1 MSGPEESP
9 VEAAGEPPVEEGPA
23 AGGEAFEPPPPPP
36 GANTPADANALR
48 GRYFKQ
54 LLAGPWT
61 VGTVGVLAIA
71 AFVAATIV
79 AKNGGLGAGAAA
91 AVLVVGVLVVFAIA
105 DSRSADS
112 FFAAY
117 AEARGM
123 TLLAEHSRLPTTTPL
138 LKKGDDRYADRL
150 MEGPLAE
157 GTEGKLATYTYEE
170 TSYGKDGKETN
181 YYRYTL
187 GYVEVPE
194 SVPVVPELF
203 VQRKSG
209 LRSLEKFEDV
219 FRGSKK
225 RVKFESEALD
235 RKYEIFV
242 SEMQEPNRVHQLFS
256 PTFIVW
262 LVEQAPDKFAF
273 ELVGG
278 KLCCYVNGHKENAQ
292 ALDRIASATAS
303 VAKRLRDEALE

>member
-1 MSGPEESP
+1 MGEDERQAAE
-9 VEAAGEPPVEEGPA
+9 EAAPA
-23 AGGEAFEPPPPPP
+23 AEEEAFEPPPPPP
-36 GANTPADANALR
+36 GAAPPQDANALR
-48 GRYFKQ
+48 GYHFKL
-54 LLAGPWT
+54 LLASPATWT
-61 VGTVGVLAIA
+61 IVGVLVVGAG
-71 AFVAATIV
+71 VAAAIV
-79 AKNGGLGAGAAA
+79 AKNGGLGAGAAV
-91 AVLVVGVLVVFAIA
+91 AVLLVSILAVFAIA
-105 DSRSADS
+105 DGRAADS

-123 TLLAEHSRLPTTTPL
+123 TLLAEHSRMPATTPL
-138 LKKGDDRYADRL
+138 LKKGDDRYAERL
-150 MEGPLAE
+150 LEGPLAE
-157 GTEGKLATYTYEE
+157 GTEGRLATYTYEE

-194 SVPVVPELF
+194 SVPLVPELY

-219 FRGSKK
+219 FRGSKQ

-242 SEMQEPNRVHQLFS
+242 SEMQDPIKVHRLFS
-256 PTFIVW
+256 PTFLVW

-278 KLCCYVNGHKENAQ
+278 KLCCYVNGHKENAE

-303 VAKRLRDEALE
+303 IAKRLRDEALE

>member
-1 MSGPEESP
+1 MSE
-9 VEAAGEPPVEEGPA
+9 
-23 AGGEAFEPPPPPP
+23 EAFQPPPPPA
-36 GANTPADANALR
+36 GAAPPEDADALR
-48 GRYFKQ
+48 GYHFRR
-54 LLAGPWT
+54 LLANPRTWT
-61 VGTVGVLAIA
+61 IVGVL
-71 AFVAATIV
+71 VAAAGIATAIV
-79 AKNGGLGAGAAA
+79 AKSGGLGAGAAA
-91 AVLVVGVLVVFAIA
+91 AVLLISVLAVFAIA
-105 DSRSADS
+105 DGRAADS

-123 TLLAEHSRLPTTTPL
+123 TELSEHSRLPATTPL
-138 LKKGDDRYADRL
+138 LQKGDDRYADRQL
-150 MEGPLAE
+150 EGPLAE

-170 TSYGKDGKETN
+170 STYGKDGKETS

-194 SVPVVPELF
+194 SVPLVPELF

-209 LRSLEKFEDV
+209 PRALERFEDV

-225 RVKFESEALD
+225 RVEFESEALD

-242 SEMQEPNRVHQLFS
+242 SEMQDPTKVHRLFS

-262 LVEQAPDKFAF
+262 LVEQAPDEFAF

-278 KLCCYVNGHKENAQ
+278 KLCCYVNGHRESAQ
-292 ALDRIASATAS
+292 ALDGIASATAS
-303 VAKRLRDEALE
+303 IAKRLRDEALE